1 MTKLSLKW
9 WQWETL
15 LVTMGGYA
23 LYYVIRKNLS
33 IAMPLL
39 GEIGVSKV
47 QLGAFLTAGGI
58 VYGVGRFL
66 NGIVADR
73 NSARKVMAAGLFIC
87 AAVNILFGFSD
98 FIVTGGAAPPV
109 RDGAAAAS
117 ALVWTMGVLWMVNQ
131 YFQGMGV
138 GPCIKTLPKWFPPEE
153 LSTKQSIWNLSHSI
167 GAGAVF
173 ALCGWLLIPM
183 FHSWRLCFIVP
194 AAIAAAGAVAILF
207 LFKDGPEEVGLGGAG
222 SVGSRASVASS
233 GDSSAADYRAYVAE
247 HVFRNPKL
255 WIIAIGDFFVYTVRF
270 AALDWGIVLLM
281 ETKGLSLAAATT
293 LCFVFEIA
301 GGNLGMVVAGWAT
314 DRFFASRAHRTSVF
328 CMAGAAA
335 AIAAFWLVPPSA
347 PLAAKLLPFMMI
359 GFFIYGPQALLGV
372 ATTQQATPRAAG
384 VAGGF
389 VGIFSYA
396 STILSGIG
404 FGFVAQRWGW
414 NAAYATILAA
424 AATGCGV
431 LMLMWSADANAT
443 EEAVAKP
450 DGAAQPHAAAA
461 RRGHRALPNSKCFAI
476 ATEDRKTTERT

>member
-1 MTKLSLKW
+1 MTRTGRSLRF

-23 LYYVIRKNLS
+23 LYYIIRKNLS

-39 GEIGVSKV
+39 GDIGVSKV

-58 VYGVGRFL
+58 VYGIGRFL

-73 NSARKVMAAGLFIC
+73 NSARKVMAIGLFIC
-87 AAVNILFGFSD
+87 SAVNVLFGFSD
-98 FIVTGGAAPPV
+98 FIALGGAAPV
-109 RDGAAAAS
+109 VSEGASAAV
-117 ALVWTMGVLWMVNQ
+117 ALVWTMGITWIVNQ

-138 GPCIKTLPKWFPPEE
+138 GPCIKTLPKWFPPDE
-153 LSTKQSIWNLSHSI
+153 LSTKQSIWNLSHSV

-173 ALCGWLLIPM
+173 ALCGWLLIPV
-183 FHSWRLCFIVP
+183 FHSWRLCFVVP
-194 AAIAAAGAVAILF
+194 AAIAAAGGVAVLL
-207 LFKDGPEEVGLGGAG
+207 LFKDSPEVVGLAG
-222 SVGSRASVASS
+222 VESGKRKDESGEENTSDYKSYVSRW
-233 GDSSAADYRAYVAE
+233 
-247 HVFRNPKL
+247 VFRNPRV
-255 WIIAIGDFFVYTVRF
+255 WTIAIADFFVYTVRF

-281 ETKGLSLAAATT
+281 ETKGLSLAEATT
-293 LCFVFEIA
+293 LCFMFEIV

-314 DRFFASRAHRTSVF
+314 DRFFDSCAHRTSVF

-335 AIAAFWLVPPSA
+335 SIAAFWLVPESA
-347 PLAAKLLPFMMI
+347 PVLLKLAPFMMI

-404 FGFVAQRWGW
+404 FGFVAQHWGW
-414 NAAYATILAA
+414 NAAYATIFAA
-424 AATGCGV
+424 AVVGGLVV
-431 LMLMWSADANAT
+431 LAMWKAP
-443 EEAVAKP
+443 AKP
-450 DGAAQPHAAAA
+450 
-461 RRGHRALPNSKCFAI
+461 
-476 ATEDRKTTERT
+476 

>member
-1 MTKLSLKW
+1 MTTGKSLRW

-73 NSARKVMAAGLFIC
+73 NSARKVMAIGLFIC
-87 AAVNILFGFSD
+87 SFVNVLFGLSD
-98 FIVTGGAAPPV
+98 WIVAAAWGHAVLPGGDARGPQSS
-109 RDGAAAAS
+109 AAAS
-117 ALVWTMGVLWMVNQ
+117 AALVWTMGIIWIVNQ

-153 LSTKQSIWNLSHSI
+153 LSTKQSIWNLSHSV

-173 ALCGWLLIPM
+173 ALCGWLLIPA
-183 FHSWRLCFIVP
+183 FHAWRLCFIVP
-194 AAIAAAGAVAILF
+194 AAIAAAGGVAVLF
-207 LFKDGPEEVGLGGAG
+207 LFKDSPEDVGLAIAAREDTRPPGN
-222 SVGSRASVASS
+222 S
-233 GDSSAADYRAYVAE
+233 GETRVPDDTSDYRAYVTRW
-247 HVFRNPKL
+247 VFRNPRV
-255 WIIAIGDFFVYTVRF
+255 WIIAIADFFVYTVRF

-281 ETKGLSLAAATT
+281 ETKGLSLASATT
-293 LCFVFEIA
+293 LCFVFEII

-314 DRFFASRAHRTSVF
+314 DRFFNSCAHRTSVF
-328 CMAGAAA
+328 CMAGAAVS
-335 AIAAFWLVPPSA
+335 IAAFWAVSPTMPLVV
-347 PLAAKLLPFMMI
+347 KLLPFMMI

-404 FGFVAQRWGW
+404 FGFVAQQWGW

-424 AATGCGV
+424 AFVGGCV
-431 LMLMWSADANAT
+431 LLLMWRA
-443 EEAVAKP
+443 EAEAK
-450 DGAAQPHAAAA
+450 
-461 RRGHRALPNSKCFAI
+461 
-476 ATEDRKTTERT
+476 

>member
-1 MTKLSLKW
+1 MTARSLKW

-73 NSARKVMAAGLFIC
+73 NSARKVMATGLFIC
-87 AAVNILFGFSD
+87 SAVNMLFGFSD
-98 FIVTGGAAPPV
+98 FIALGHAAPLVAEGPAV
-109 RDGAAAAS
+109 AT
-117 ALVWTMGVLWMVNQ
+117 ALVWTMGVVWIVNQ

-138 GPCIKTLPKWFPPEE
+138 GPCIKTLPKWFPPDE
-153 LSTKQSIWNLSHSI
+153 LSTKQSIWNLSHSV

-173 ALCGWLLIPM
+173 ALCGWLLIPA

-194 AAIAAAGAVAILF
+194 AAIAALGGVAVLF
-207 LFKDGPEEVGLGGAG
+207 LFKDSPEEVGISHAESEGVDLSQSRRGAEG
-222 SVGSRASVASS
+222 CS
-233 GDSSAADYRAYVAE
+233 GVETSHPNDDYKAYVAR
-247 HVFRNPKL
+247 HVFRNPRV
-255 WIIAIGDFFVYTVRF
+255 WIIAIADFFVYTVRF

-281 ETKGLSLAAATT
+281 ETKGLSLASATT
-293 LCFVFEIA
+293 LCFVFEIV

-314 DRFFASRAHRTSVF
+314 DRFFGSRAHRTSVV

-335 AIAAFWLVPPSA
+335 AIAVFWLVSPTM
-347 PLAAKLLPFMMI
+347 PLVVKLLPFMMI

-404 FGFVAQRWGW
+404 FGFVAQQWGW
-414 NAAYATILAA
+414 NAAYATIFAA
-424 AATGCGV
+424 ALVGGGV
-431 LMLMWSADANAT
+431 LLLMW
-443 EEAVAKP
+443 
-450 DGAAQPHAAAA
+450 
-461 RRGHRALPNSKCFAI
+461 RAGGVSQ
-476 ATEDRKTTERT
+476 TT

>member
-1 MTKLSLKW
+1 MKTARSLKW

-47 QLGAFLTAGGI
+47 QLGAFLTAGGV

-73 NSARKVMAAGLFIC
+73 NSARNVMAIGLFIC
-87 AAVNILFGFSD
+87 SAVNMLFGFCD
-98 FIVTGGAAPPV
+98 FIALGHAAPV
-109 RDGAAAAS
+109 VERGVAVAS
-117 ALVWTMGVLWMVNQ
+117 SLVWTMGVVWIVNQ

-153 LSTKQSIWNLSHSI
+153 LSTKQSIWNLSHSV
-167 GAGAVF
+167 GAGMVF

-194 AAIAAAGAVAILF
+194 AAIAAMGGVAVLILF
-207 LFKDGPEEVGLGGAG
+207 KNEPGEVGLGIT
-222 SVGSRASVASS
+222 SQTTKISQTSQTSQTYKS
-233 GDSSAADYRAYVAE
+233 YVAY
-247 HVFRNPKL
+247 HVFRNPRV
-255 WIIAIGDFFVYTVRF
+255 WIIAIADFFVYTVRF

-281 ETKGLSLAAATT
+281 ETKGLSLAQATT
-293 LCFVFEIA
+293 LCFVFELV

-314 DRFFASRAHRTSVF
+314 DRFFASCAHRTSVV

-335 AIAAFWLVPPSA
+335 SIAAFWWVPVSA
-347 PLAAKLLPFMMI
+347 PLVVKLLPFMMI

-404 FGFVAQRWGW
+404 FGFVAQQWGW

-424 AATGCGV
+424 ALAAGAV
-431 LMLMWSADANAT
+431 LLLMWQA
-443 EEAVAKP
+443 P
-450 DGAAQPHAAAA
+450 QCA
-461 RRGHRALPNSKCFAI
+461 RTDC
-476 ATEDRKTTERT
+476 

>member
-1 MTKLSLKW
+1 MTSTKRSLKF

-23 LYYVIRKNLS
+23 LYYIIRKNLS

-39 GEIGVSKV
+39 GDIGVSKV

-73 NSARKVMAAGLFIC
+73 NSARKVMAIGLFIC
-87 AAVNILFGFSD
+87 SAVNVLFGFSD
-98 FIVTGGAAPPV
+98 FIALGGAAPV
-109 RDGAAAAS
+109 VTEGASAAV
-117 ALVWTMGVLWMVNQ
+117 ALVWTMGITWIVNQ

-138 GPCIKTLPKWFPPEE
+138 GPCIKTLPKWFPPDE
-153 LSTKQSIWNLSHSI
+153 LSTKQSIWNLSHSV

-173 ALCGWLLIPM
+173 ALCGWLLIPV
-183 FHSWRLCFIVP
+183 FHSWRLCFVVP
-194 AAIAAAGAVAILF
+194 AAIAAAGGVAVLL
-207 LFKDGPEEVGLGGAG
+207 LFKDGPEVVGLSGVEGGRRKDESGVEKA
-222 SVGSRASVASS
+222 SDYKEYVSRW
-233 GDSSAADYRAYVAE
+233 
-247 HVFRNPKL
+247 VFRNPKV
-255 WIIAIGDFFVYTVRF
+255 WTIAIADFFVYTVRF

-281 ETKGLSLAAATT
+281 ETKGLSLAEATT
-293 LCFVFEIA
+293 LCFMFEIV

-314 DRFFASRAHRTSVF
+314 DLFFESCAHRTSVF

-335 AIAAFWLVPPSA
+335 SIAAFWLVPESA
-347 PLAAKLLPFMMI
+347 PVLLKLAPFMMI

-404 FGFVAQRWGW
+404 FGFVAQHLGW
-414 NAAYATILAA
+414 NAAYATIFAA
-424 AATGCGV
+424 AVVGGLVV
-431 LMLMWSADANAT
+431 LTMWKAP
-443 EEAVAKP
+443 AKP
-450 DGAAQPHAAAA
+450 
-461 RRGHRALPNSKCFAI
+461 
-476 ATEDRKTTERT
+476 

>member
-1 MTKLSLKW
+1 MKKSLKW

-58 VYGVGRFL
+58 VYGLGRFL

-73 NSARKVMAAGLFIC
+73 NSARKVMAIGLFIC
-87 AAVNILFGFSD
+87 SFVNVLFGLSD
-98 FIVTGGAAPPV
+98 FLVLGDAAPAV
-109 RDGAAAAS
+109 KEGAAAAT
-117 ALVWTMGVLWMVNQ
+117 ALVWTMGIIWIVNQ

-153 LSTKQSIWNLSHSI
+153 LSTKQSIWNLSHSV

-173 ALCGWLLIPM
+173 ALCGWLLIPA
-183 FHSWRLCFIVP
+183 FHAWRLCFIVP
-194 AAIAAAGAVAILF
+194 AAIAAVGGVAVLF
-207 LFKDGPEEVGLGGAG
+207 LFKDSPEDVGL
-222 SVGSRASVASS
+222 SLRPTDHPSDVLRLASKEDIRHETQDERTVETQ
-233 GDSSAADYRAYVAE
+233 DETAAATQDEAAVDYRAYVTRW
-247 HVFRNPKL
+247 VFRNPRV
-255 WIIAIGDFFVYTVRF
+255 WIIAIADFFVYTVRF

-281 ETKGLSLAAATT
+281 ETKGLSLASATT
-293 LCFVFEIA
+293 LCFVFEIV

-314 DRFFASRAHRTSVF
+314 DRFFNSCAHRTSVF
-328 CMAGAAA
+328 CMAGAAVS
-335 AIAAFWLVPPSA
+335 IAAFWAVPPTM
-347 PLAAKLLPFMMI
+347 PLVVKLLPFMMI

-404 FGFVAQRWGW
+404 FGFVAQQWGW

-424 AATGCGV
+424 AFVGGCV
-431 LMLMWSADANAT
+431 LLLMWRAGA
-443 EEAVAKP
+443 EAK
-450 DGAAQPHAAAA
+450 
-461 RRGHRALPNSKCFAI
+461 
-476 ATEDRKTTERT
+476 

>member
-1 MTKLSLKW
+1 MKGSFRF

-15 LVTMGGYA
+15 IVTMIGYA

-47 QLGAFLTAGGI
+47 QLGAFLTCGGI
-58 VYGVGRFL
+58 VYGAGRFL

-73 NSARKVMAAGLFIC
+73 NSARKVMALGLVIC
-87 AAVNILFGFSD
+87 SLVNVAFGFSD
-98 FIVTGGAAPPV
+98 SISGALGTARPTV
-109 RDGAAAAS
+109 
-117 ALVWTMGVLWMVNQ
+117 ALVWTMGLLWILNS

-138 GPCIKTLPKWFPPEE
+138 GPCIKTLPQWFPPEE

-173 ALCGWLLIPM
+173 ALCGWFLIPA

-194 AAIAAAGAVAILF
+194 AAISLAGAGAILF
-207 LFKDGPEEVGLGGAG
+207 LFKDSPSDMGFEPVGARRGKD
-222 SVGSRASVASS
+222 ASVT
-233 GDSSAADYRAYVAE
+233 GSAATDYKAYVRD
-247 HVFRNPKL
+247 HVFRNRNV
-255 WIIAIGDFFVYTVRF
+255 WTIAIADFFVYTVRF

-281 ETKGLSLAAATT
+281 ETKGLSLAQATT
-293 LCFVFEIA
+293 LCFTFEIV

-314 DRFFASRAHRTSVF
+314 DRYFDSCAHRTSVL
-328 CMAGAAA
+328 CMLGAAL
-335 AIAAFWLVPPSA
+335 AIAAFWCMPSSA
-347 PLAAKLLPFMMI
+347 PLAVKLLPFMAI

-396 STILSGIG
+396 STVLSGIG
-404 FGFVAQRWGW
+404 FGFIAQHWGW
-414 NAAYATILAA
+414 NAAYSAILVA
-424 AATGCGV
+424 
-431 LMLMWSADANAT
+431 
-443 EEAVAKP
+443 AVA
-450 DGAAQPHAAAA
+450 G
-461 RRGHRALPNSKCFAI
+461 GLVLTSMWRASAG
-476 ATEDRKTTERT
+476 TQS

>member
-1 MTKLSLKW
+1 MKAEKTLKW

-87 AAVNILFGFSD
+87 SAVNMLFGFSD
-98 FIVTGGAAPPV
+98 YLVLGAPARAVPEGV
-109 RDGAAAAS
+109 AAS
-117 ALVWTMGVLWMVNQ
+117 AALVWTMGVVWIVNQ

-153 LSTKQSIWNLSHSI
+153 LSTKQSIWNLSHSV

-173 ALCGWLLIPM
+173 ALCGWLLIPA
-183 FHSWRLCFIVP
+183 FHSWRLCFVVP
-194 AAIAAAGAVAILF
+194 AAIAALGGVAVLF
-207 LFKDGPEEVGLGGAG
+207 LFKDSPEEVGLAKIENGKLKVENDGEPT
-222 SVGSRASVASS
+222 V
-233 GDSSAADYRAYVAE
+233 DYKSYVAR
-247 HVFRNPKL
+247 HVFRNPRV
-255 WIIAIGDFFVYTVRF
+255 WVIAIADFFVYTVRF

-281 ETKGLSLAAATT
+281 ETKGLSLASATT
-293 LCFVFEIA
+293 LCFVFEIV

-314 DRFFASRAHRTSVF
+314 DRFFGSRAHRTSVV
-328 CMAGAAA
+328 CMAGAALA
-335 AIAAFWLVPPSA
+335 LAVFWRVPESA
-347 PLAAKLLPFMMI
+347 PFALKLVPFMMV

-414 NAAYATILAA
+414 NAAYATVLAA
-424 AATGCGV
+424 ALAGGGV
-431 LMLMWSADANAT
+431 LMLMW
-443 EEAVAKP
+443 
-450 DGAAQPHAAAA
+450 GAPC
-461 RRGHRALPNSKCFAI
+461 RES
-476 ATEDRKTTERT
+476 

>member
-1 MTKLSLKW
+1 MKTNKTLKW

-39 GEIGVSKV
+39 GDIGVSKV
-47 QLGAFLTAGGI
+47 QLGAFLTCGGI

-73 NSARKVMAAGLFIC
+73 NSARKVMAIGLFIC
-87 AAVNILFGFSD
+87 SFVNVLFGLSD
-98 FIVTGGAAPPV
+98 FLVLGGAAPV
-109 RDGAAAAS
+109 VKEGAAAAT
-117 ALVWTMGVLWMVNQ
+117 ALVWTMGIVWIVNQ

-153 LSTKQSIWNLSHSI
+153 LSTKQSIWNLSHSV

-173 ALCGWLLIPM
+173 ALCGWLLIPL

-194 AAIAAAGAVAILF
+194 AAIAAVGGVAVLF
-207 LFKDGPEEVGLGGAG
+207 LFKDSPEEVAGLTLRPADN
-222 SVGSRASVASS
+222 SS
-233 GDSSAADYRAYVAE
+233 HDARLLSEEGMRRETGDGRGDDYKSYVAR
-247 HVFRNPKL
+247 HVFRNPRV
-255 WIIAIGDFFVYTVRF
+255 WTIAIADFFVYTVRF

-293 LCFVFEIA
+293 LCFVFEIV

-314 DRFFASRAHRTSVF
+314 DRFFGSRAHRTSVI

-335 AIAAFWLVPPSA
+335 SIAAFWAVPSSS
-347 PLAAKLLPFMMI
+347 PLAVKLLPFMMI

-404 FGFVAQRWGW
+404 FGFVAQQWGW
-414 NAAYATILAA
+414 NAAYATILVAA
-424 AATGCGV
+424 LAGGGV
-431 LMLMWSADANAT
+431 LMLMWRAPAN
-443 EEAVAKP
+443 
-450 DGAAQPHAAAA
+450 
-461 RRGHRALPNSKCFAI
+461 
-476 ATEDRKTTERT
+476 

>member
-1 MTKLSLKW
+1 MKTLKSLKW

-73 NSARKVMAAGLFIC
+73 NSARKVMAIGLFIC
-87 AAVNILFGFSD
+87 SFVNVLFGLSD
-98 FIVTGGAAPPV
+98 WIVEAAGMGLSAPAGEAGGPP
-109 RDGAAAAS
+109 GTATAS
-117 ALVWTMGVLWMVNQ
+117 IALVWTMGIIWIVNQ

-138 GPCIKTLPKWFPPEE
+138 GPCIKTLPKWFSAEE
-153 LSTKQSIWNLSHSI
+153 LSTKQSIWNLSHSV

-173 ALCGWLLIPM
+173 ALCGWLLIPL

-194 AAIAAAGAVAILF
+194 AAIAAMGGVAVLF
-207 LFKDGPEEVGLGGAG
+207 LLKDSPEEVDL
-222 SVGSRASVASS
+222 RPESS
-233 GDSSAADYRAYVAE
+233 GASHVSRLTSNGDMRRETPDADDDYKTYISR
-247 HVFRNPKL
+247 HVFRNPKV
-255 WIIAIGDFFVYTVRF
+255 WIIAIADFFVYTVRF

-281 ETKGLSLAAATT
+281 ETKGLSLAQATT
-293 LCFVFEIA
+293 LCFVFEIV

-314 DRFFASRAHRTSVF
+314 DRFFASCAHRTSVI
-328 CMAGAAA
+328 CLAGAAA
-335 AIAAFWLVPPSA
+335 AITTFWFVPVSA
-347 PLAAKLLPFMMI
+347 PLVMKLLPFMMI

-424 AATGCGV
+424 ALAGGGV
-431 LMLMWSADANAT
+431 LALMWRT
-443 EEAVAKP
+443 RF
-450 DGAAQPHAAAA
+450 QTA
-461 RRGHRALPNSKCFAI
+461 RPSH
-476 ATEDRKTTERT
+476 

>member
-1 MTKLSLKW
+1 MKAEKTLKW

-87 AAVNILFGFSD
+87 SAVNMLFGFSD
-98 FIVTGGAAPPV
+98 YLVLGAPARAVPEGV
-109 RDGAAAAS
+109 AAS
-117 ALVWTMGVLWMVNQ
+117 AALVWTMGVVWIVNQ

-153 LSTKQSIWNLSHSI
+153 LSTKQSIWNLSHSV

-173 ALCGWLLIPM
+173 ALCGWLLIPA
-183 FHSWRLCFIVP
+183 FHSWRLCFVVP
-194 AAIAAAGAVAILF
+194 AAIAALGGVAVLF
-207 LFKDGPEEVGLGGAG
+207 LFKDSPEEVGLAKIENGNLKVENDGEPT
-222 SVGSRASVASS
+222 V
-233 GDSSAADYRAYVAE
+233 DYKSYVAR
-247 HVFRNPKL
+247 HVFRNPRV
-255 WIIAIGDFFVYTVRF
+255 WVIAIADFFVYTVRF

-281 ETKGLSLAAATT
+281 ETKGLSLASATT
-293 LCFVFEIA
+293 LCFVFEIV

-314 DRFFASRAHRTSVF
+314 DRFFGSRAHRTSVV
-328 CMAGAAA
+328 CMAGAALA
-335 AIAAFWLVPPSA
+335 LAAFWRVPESA
-347 PLAAKLLPFMMI
+347 PFALKLVPFMMV

-396 STILSGIG
+396 STILSGVG

-414 NAAYATILAA
+414 NAAYATVLAA
-424 AATGCGV
+424 ALAGGGV
-431 LMLMWSADANAT
+431 LMLMW
-443 EEAVAKP
+443 
-450 DGAAQPHAAAA
+450 GAPC
-461 RRGHRALPNSKCFAI
+461 RES
-476 ATEDRKTTERT
+476 

>member
-58 VYGVGRFL
+58 IYGIGRFL

-73 NSARKVMAAGLFIC
+73 NSARKVMATGLFIC
-87 AAVNILFGFSD
+87 SAVNVLFGFSD
-98 FIVTGGAAPPV
+98 LMAI
-109 RDGAAAAS
+109 GAAAPVVTDGTAAS
-117 ALVWTMGVLWMVNQ
+117 ASLVWTMGILWILNQ

-153 LSTKQSIWNLSHSI
+153 LSTKQSIWNLSHSV

-173 ALCGWLLIPM
+173 ALCGWVLIPM

-194 AAIAAAGAVAILF
+194 AAIAALGGVAVLF
-207 LFKDGPEEVGLGGAG
+207 LFKDSPGDVGL
-222 SVGSRASVASS
+222 SVINSSNVSRLSS
-233 GDSSAADYRAYVAE
+233 EDGVSNEARDDGGDSYRAYVAR

-255 WIIAIGDFFVYTVRF
+255 WVIAISDFFVYTVRF

-281 ETKGLSLAAATT
+281 ETKGLSLASATT
-293 LCFVFEIA
+293 LCFVFEIV

-314 DRFFASRAHRTSVF
+314 DRFFASRAHRTSVV
-328 CMAGAAA
+328 CLAGAAMS
-335 AIAAFWLVPPSA
+335 IAAFWMVPASA
-347 PLAAKLLPFMMI
+347 SLAVKLLPFMAI

-404 FGFVAQRWGW
+404 FGFVAQHWGW
-414 NAAYATILAA
+414 NAAYATVFAA
-424 AATGCGV
+424 AVIGGGV
-431 LMLMWSADANAT
+431 LMLMWRAPASA
-443 EEAVAKP
+443 
-450 DGAAQPHAAAA
+450 
-461 RRGHRALPNSKCFAI
+461 S
-476 ATEDRKTTERT
+476 ED

>member
-1 MTKLSLKW
+1 MMKRSLKW

-73 NSARKVMAAGLFIC
+73 NSARKVMAIGLFIC
-87 AAVNILFGFSD
+87 SFVNVLFGLSD
-98 FIVTGGAAPPV
+98 FLVLGGAAPAV
-109 RDGAAAAS
+109 KEGAAAAT
-117 ALVWTMGVLWMVNQ
+117 ALVWTMGIIWIINQ

-138 GPCIKTLPKWFPPEE
+138 GPCIKTLPKWFPPAE
-153 LSTKQSIWNLSHSI
+153 LSTKQSIWNLSHSV
-167 GAGAVF
+167 GAGTVF
-173 ALCGWLLIPM
+173 ALCGWVLIPA

-194 AAIAAAGAVAILF
+194 AAISAVGGVAVLF
-207 LFKDGPEEVGLGGAG
+207 LFKDSPEEVGL
-222 SVGSRASVASS
+222 SVGDASS
-233 GDSSAADYRAYVAE
+233 FKDSSLSSSSRGSDNSADVTTDYRSYVAQW
-247 HVFRNPKL
+247 VFRNPKV
-255 WIIAIGDFFVYTVRF
+255 WTIAIADFFVYTVRF

-281 ETKGLSLAAATT
+281 ETKGLSLAQATT
-293 LCFVFEIA
+293 LCFVFEIF

-314 DRFFASRAHRTSVF
+314 DRFFGSRAHRTSVF
-328 CMAGAAA
+328 CMIGAAMS
-335 AIAAFWLVPPSA
+335 IVAFWVVPPTM
-347 PLAAKLLPFMMI
+347 PLAAKLVPFMMI

-396 STILSGIG
+396 STILSGLG
-404 FGFVAQRWGW
+404 FGFVAQNWGW

-424 AATGCGV
+424 AVAGGV
-431 LMLMWSADANAT
+431 VLSFIWRAPSEPLDA
-443 EEAVAKP
+443 
-450 DGAAQPHAAAA
+450 
-461 RRGHRALPNSKCFAI
+461 
-476 ATEDRKTTERT
+476 

>member
-1 MTKLSLKW
+1 MKAEKTLKW

-87 AAVNILFGFSD
+87 SAVNMLFGFSD
-98 FIVTGGAAPPV
+98 YLVLGAPARAVPEGV
-109 RDGAAAAS
+109 AAS
-117 ALVWTMGVLWMVNQ
+117 AALVWTMGVVWIVNQ

-153 LSTKQSIWNLSHSI
+153 LSTKQSIWNLSHSV

-173 ALCGWLLIPM
+173 ALCGWLLIPA
-183 FHSWRLCFIVP
+183 FHSWRLCFVVP
-194 AAIAAAGAVAILF
+194 AAIAALGGVAVLF
-207 LFKDGPEEVGLGGAG
+207 LFKDSPEEVGLAKIENGKLKVENDGEPT
-222 SVGSRASVASS
+222 V
-233 GDSSAADYRAYVAE
+233 DYKSYVAR
-247 HVFRNPKL
+247 HVFRNPRV
-255 WIIAIGDFFVYTVRF
+255 WVIAIADFFVYTVRF

-281 ETKGLSLAAATT
+281 ETKGLSLASATT
-293 LCFVFEIA
+293 LCFVFEIV

-314 DRFFASRAHRTSVF
+314 DRFFGSRAHRTSVV
-328 CMAGAAA
+328 CMAGAALA
-335 AIAAFWLVPPSA
+335 LAAFWRVPESA
-347 PLAAKLLPFMMI
+347 PFALKLVPFMMV

-414 NAAYATILAA
+414 NAAYATVLAA
-424 AATGCGV
+424 ALAGGGV
-431 LMLMWSADANAT
+431 LMLMW
-443 EEAVAKP
+443 
-450 DGAAQPHAAAA
+450 GAPC
-461 RRGHRALPNSKCFAI
+461 RES
-476 ATEDRKTTERT
+476 

>member
-1 MTKLSLKW
+1 MATDKSLKW

-73 NSARKVMAAGLFIC
+73 NSARMVMAVGLFIC
-87 AAVNILFGFSD
+87 STVNVLFGFSD
-98 FIVTGGAAPPV
+98 FIVLGGAAPV
-109 RDGAAAAS
+109 VSGGAAAAT
-117 ALVWTMGVLWMVNQ
+117 ALVWTMGIVWVVNQ

-153 LSTKQSIWNLSHSI
+153 LSTKQSIWNLSHSV

-173 ALCGWLLIPM
+173 ALCGWLLIPA

-194 AAIAAAGAVAILF
+194 AAIAAAGGVAVLV
-207 LFKDGPEEVGLGGAG
+207 LFKDSPEEVGLSIGDDRT
-222 SVGSRASVASS
+222 SRDSRSPS
-233 GDSSAADYRAYVAE
+233 NPSDGMGDYKSYVSRW
-247 HVFRNPKL
+247 VFRNPKV
-255 WIIAIGDFFVYTVRF
+255 WTIAIADFFVYTVRF

-281 ETKGLSLAAATT
+281 ETKGLSLASATT
-293 LCFVFEIA
+293 LCFVFELV

-314 DRFFASRAHRTSVF
+314 DRFFGSRAHRTSVVF
-328 CMAGAAA
+328 MAGAAA
-335 AIAAFWLVPPSA
+335 AIAAFWSVPASA
-347 PLAAKLLPFMMI
+347 PLAAKLLPFMAI

-424 AATGCGV
+424 ALAGGGV
-431 LMLMWSADANAT
+431 LLLMWRA
-443 EEAVAKP
+443 EAE
-450 DGAAQPHAAAA
+450 A
-461 RRGHRALPNSKCFAI
+461 RQR
-476 ATEDRKTTERT
+476 

>member
-1 MTKLSLKW
+1 MMARSLKW

-73 NSARKVMAAGLFIC
+73 NSARKVMATGLFIC
-87 AAVNILFGFSD
+87 SAVNVLFGLSD
-98 FIVTGGAAPPV
+98 WIV
-109 RDGAAAAS
+109 DAAAWGHAALPVDHSTTATAS
-117 ALVWTMGVLWMVNQ
+117 AALVWTMGVVWIVNQ

-153 LSTKQSIWNLSHSI
+153 LSTKQSIWNLSHSV

-173 ALCGWLLIPM
+173 ALCGWLLIPA

-194 AAIAAAGAVAILF
+194 AAIAALGGVAVLF
-207 LFKDGPEEVGLGGAG
+207 LFKDSPEEVGISHAENEGKDLSQRSRGAEEQR
-222 SVGSRASVASS
+222 SN
-233 GDSSAADYRAYVAE
+233 GDDYKSYVAR
-247 HVFRNPKL
+247 HVFRNPRV
-255 WIIAIGDFFVYTVRF
+255 WIIAIADFFVYTVRF

-281 ETKGLSLAAATT
+281 ETKGLSLASATT
-293 LCFVFEIA
+293 LCFVFEIV

-314 DRFFASRAHRTSVF
+314 DRFFGSRAHRTSVV
-328 CMAGAAA
+328 CMAGAALA
-335 AIAAFWLVPPSA
+335 LAAFWRVPESA
-347 PLAAKLLPFMMI
+347 PFVLKLLPFMMV
-359 GFFIYGPQALLGV
+359 GFFVYGPQALLGV

-404 FGFVAQRWGW
+404 FGFVAQKWGW
-414 NAAYATILAA
+414 NAAYATVLAA
-424 AATGCGV
+424 ALVGGGV
-431 LMLMWSADANAT
+431 LLLMW
-443 EEAVAKP
+443 
-450 DGAAQPHAAAA
+450 
-461 RRGHRALPNSKCFAI
+461 RAPCRE
-476 ATEDRKTTERT
+476 T

>member
-1 MTKLSLKW
+1 MKRSLKW

-73 NSARKVMAAGLFIC
+73 NSARKVMATGLFIC
-87 AAVNILFGFSD
+87 SFVNMLFGLSD
-98 FIVTGGAAPPV
+98 FLVLGGAAPV
-109 RDGAAAAS
+109 VKEGAAAAT
-117 ALVWTMGVLWMVNQ
+117 ALVWTMGIIWIVNQ

-153 LSTKQSIWNLSHSI
+153 LSTKQSIWNLSHSV
-167 GAGAVF
+167 GAGVVF
-173 ALCGWLLIPM
+173 ALCGWLLIPA
-183 FHSWRLCFIVP
+183 FHAWRLCFIVP
-194 AAIAAAGAVAILF
+194 AAIAAAGGVAVLA
-207 LFKDGPEEVGLGGAG
+207 LFKDSPEEVGLQVATGETPVVPVNGQDARSPSGADG
-222 SVGSRASVASS
+222 Q
-233 GDSSAADYRAYVAE
+233 DAAAVDYRAYVTRW
-247 HVFRNPKL
+247 VFRNPRV
-255 WIIAIGDFFVYTVRF
+255 WIIAISDFFVYTVRF

-281 ETKGLSLAAATT
+281 ETKGLSLASATT
-293 LCFVFEIA
+293 LCFVFESV

-314 DRFFASRAHRTSVF
+314 DRFFGSRAHRTSVF
-328 CMAGAAA
+328 CMAGAAMS
-335 AIAAFWLVPPSA
+335 IAAFWVVPPTMPLAVKLVP
-347 PLAAKLLPFMMI
+347 FMLI

-389 VGIFSYA
+389 VGVFSYA

-404 FGFVAQRWGW
+404 FGFVAQHWGW

-424 AATGCGV
+424 ALAGGSV
-431 LMLMWSADANAT
+431 LLLMWR
-443 EEAVAKP
+443 
-450 DGAAQPHAAAA
+450 AAAT
-461 RRGHRALPNSKCFAI
+461 PN
-476 ATEDRKTTERT
+476 R

>member
-1 MTKLSLKW
+1 MSRSLRW

-15 LVTMGGYA
+15 LVTMAGYA

-47 QLGAFLTAGGI
+47 QLGAFLSAGGI
-58 VYGVGRFL
+58 VYGAGRFL

-73 NSARKVMAAGLFIC
+73 NSARKVMATGLFIC
-87 AAVNILFGFSD
+87 SAVNVLFGFSD
-98 FIVTGGAAPPV
+98 LIVLGRSAPVVSGGT
-109 RDGAAAAS
+109 AAAAS
-117 ALVWTMGVLWMVNQ
+117 LVWTMGILWMINQ

-153 LSTKQSIWNLSHSI
+153 LSTKQSIWNLSHSV

-173 ALCGWLLIPM
+173 ALCGWLLIPA

-194 AAIAAAGAVAILF
+194 AAIAATGGVAILW
-207 LFKDGPEEVGLGGAG
+207 LFKDSPETVGLAAPGNAGGSGDAG
-222 SVGSRASVASS
+222 DSGNS
-233 GDSSAADYRAYVAE
+233 GDSGDGYRAYVARW
-247 HVFRNPKL
+247 VFRNPRV
-255 WIIAIGDFFVYTVRF
+255 WTIAIADFFVYTVRF

-281 ETKGLSLAAATT
+281 ETKGLSLASATT
-293 LCFVFEIA
+293 LCFVFEIV

-314 DRFFASRAHRTSVF
+314 DRFFGSRAHRTSVV
-328 CMAGAAA
+328 CMAGAAL
-335 AIAAFWLVPPSA
+335 AIAAFWRMPASA
-347 PLAAKLLPFMMI
+347 PFAVKLLPFMMI

-414 NAAYATILAA
+414 DAAYATILAA
-424 AATGCGV
+424 SVAGGAV
-431 LMLMWSADANAT
+431 LLAMWRA
-443 EEAVAKP
+443 P
-450 DGAAQPHAAAA
+450 AAAGDVSA
-461 RRGHRALPNSKCFAI
+461 RRGR
-476 ATEDRKTTERT
+476 

>member
-1 MTKLSLKW
+1 MKGSVGEMNTKKSLKW

-39 GEIGVSKV
+39 GEIGVSKI

-73 NSARKVMAAGLFIC
+73 NSARKVMAIGLFIC
-87 AAVNILFGFSD
+87 AAVNVLFGFSD
-98 FIVTGGAAPPV
+98 FIVLGDAAPV
-109 RDGAAAAS
+109 VNGGVAAATS
-117 ALVWTMGVLWMVNQ
+117 LVWTMGVVWIVNQ

-153 LSTKQSIWNLSHSI
+153 LSTKQSIWNLSHSV

-173 ALCGWLLIPM
+173 ALCGWLLIPA

-194 AAIAAAGAVAILF
+194 AAIAALGGVAVLF
-207 LFKDGPEEVGLGGAG
+207 LFKDSPDVVGL
-222 SVGSRASVASS
+222 SVGDACASKDS
-233 GDSSAADYRAYVAE
+233 GKPSNPGDDVADYKSYVARW
-247 HVFRNPKL
+247 VFRNPNV
-255 WIIAIGDFFVYTVRF
+255 WVIAIADFFVYTVRF

-281 ETKGLSLAAATT
+281 ETKGLTLAAATT
-293 LCFVFEIA
+293 LCFVFEIV

-314 DRFFASRAHRTSVF
+314 DRYFDSRAHRTSVF

-335 AIAAFWLVPPSA
+335 AIVAFWLVPASA
-347 PLAAKLLPFMMI
+347 PLLAKLLPFMMI

-396 STILSGIG
+396 STVLSGIG
-404 FGFVAQRWGW
+404 FGFVAQQWGW
-414 NAAYATILAA
+414 NAAYAT
-424 AATGCGV
+424 V
-431 LMLMWSADANAT
+431 L
-443 EEAVAKP
+443 
-450 DGAAQPHAAAA
+450 GAALVGGAVLTLIWK
-461 RRGHRALPNSKCFAI
+461 R
-476 ATEDRKTTERT
+476 

>member
-1 MTKLSLKW
+1 MKTMKSIRW

-58 VYGVGRFL
+58 VYGLGRFL

-73 NSARKVMAAGLFIC
+73 NSARKVMAIGLFIC
-87 AAVNILFGFSD
+87 SFVNVLFGVSD
-98 FIVTGGAAPPV
+98 FLVLGGAAPV
-109 RDGAAAAS
+109 VEEGAAAATT
-117 ALVWTMGVLWMVNQ
+117 LVWTMGIIWIVNQ

-153 LSTKQSIWNLSHSI
+153 LSTKQSIWNLSHSV

-173 ALCGWLLIPM
+173 ALCGWLLIPA
-183 FHSWRLCFIVP
+183 FHAWRLCFIVP
-194 AAIAAAGAVAILF
+194 AAIAAAGGVAVLF
-207 LFKDGPEEVGLGGAG
+207 LFKDSPEDVGLRVATGGTPVVPVNGQDA
-222 SVGSRASVASS
+222 RSS
-233 GDSSAADYRAYVAE
+233 SDYRAYVVR
-247 HVFRNPKL
+247 HVFRNPRV
-255 WIIAIGDFFVYTVRF
+255 WIIAIADFFVYTVRF

-281 ETKGLSLAAATT
+281 ETKGLSLASATT
-293 LCFVFEIA
+293 LCFVFEIL

-314 DRFFASRAHRTSVF
+314 DRFFGSRAHRTSVF
-328 CMAGAAA
+328 CMAGAAVS
-335 AIAAFWLVPPSA
+335 IAAFWAVPPTV
-347 PLAAKLLPFMMI
+347 PLAVKLVPFMMI

-404 FGFVAQRWGW
+404 FGFVAQHLGW

-424 AATGCGV
+424 AFVGGCV
-431 LMLMWSADANAT
+431 LLLMWRA
-443 EEAVAKP
+443 EAEVK
-450 DGAAQPHAAAA
+450 
-461 RRGHRALPNSKCFAI
+461 
-476 ATEDRKTTERT
+476 

>member
-1 MTKLSLKW
+1 MTASRTLKW

-23 LYYVIRKNLS
+23 LYYMIRKNLS
-33 IAMPLL
+33 IAMSLL

-47 QLGAFLTAGGI
+47 QLGAFLTCGGI

-73 NSARKVMAAGLFIC
+73 NSARKVMACGLFIC
-87 AAVNILFGFSD
+87 SFVNVLFGLSD
-98 FIVTGGAAPPV
+98 FLVLGGAAPAV
-109 RDGAAAAS
+109 KEGAAAAT
-117 ALVWTMGVLWMVNQ
+117 ALVWTMGIVWIVNQ

-173 ALCGWLLIPM
+173 ALCGWLLVPL

-194 AAIAAAGAVAILF
+194 AAIAAAGGVAVLF
-207 LFKDGPEEVGLGGAG
+207 LFKDSPEEVGL
-222 SVGSRASVASS
+222 SVGDASS
-233 GDSSAADYRAYVAE
+233 SKDSSLSSSSRDSSNSIGATADYRSYVARW
-247 HVFRNPKL
+247 VFRNPKV
-255 WIIAIGDFFVYTVRF
+255 WGIAIADFFVYTVRF

-281 ETKGLSLAAATT
+281 ETKGLSLVAATT
-293 LCFVFEIA
+293 LCFVFEIV

-314 DRFFASRAHRTSVF
+314 DRFFGSCAHRTSVL
-328 CMAGAAA
+328 CMVGAAL
-335 AIAAFWLVPPSA
+335 AIAAFWFVPVSA
-347 PLAAKLLPFMMI
+347 PLVVKLLPFMMI

-404 FGFVAQRWGW
+404 FGFVAQHWGW

-424 AATGCGV
+424 ALVGGTV
-431 LMLMWSADANAT
+431 LSLIWRAD
-443 EEAVAKP
+443 V
-450 DGAAQPHAAAA
+450 
-461 RRGHRALPNSKCFAI
+461 R
-476 ATEDRKTTERT
+476 

>member
-1 MTKLSLKW
+1 MSRTTKSMKW

-23 LYYVIRKNLS
+23 LYYIIRKNLS

-58 VYGVGRFL
+58 VYGTGRFL

-87 AAVNILFGFSD
+87 SAVNMVFGFSD
-98 FIVTGGAAPPV
+98 FLVMGGAAPV
-109 RDGAAAAS
+109 VSEGAAAATS
-117 ALVWTMGVLWMVNQ
+117 LVWTMGLVWIVNQ

-153 LSTKQSIWNLSHSI
+153 LSTKQSIWNLSHSV
-167 GAGAVF
+167 GAGAIF
-173 ALCGWLLIPM
+173 ALCGWFLIPS

-194 AAIAAAGAVAILF
+194 AAIAAAGGVAVLA
-207 LFKDGPEEVGLGGAG
+207 LFKDDPSAVGLEPVAASGGGAPAKKQADDG
-222 SVGSRASVASS
+222 
-233 GDSSAADYRAYVAE
+233 ADYKSYVSR
-247 HVFRNPKL
+247 HVFRNPNV
-255 WIIAIGDFFVYTVRF
+255 WIIAVADFFVYTVRF

-281 ETKGLSLAAATT
+281 ETKGLSLAAATS
-293 LCFVFEIA
+293 LLFVFEIL
-301 GGNLGMVVAGWAT
+301 GGNLGMVAAGWAT
-314 DRFFASRAHRTSVF
+314 DRFFGSRAHRTSVV
-328 CMAGAAA
+328 CMAGAAVSL
-335 AIAAFWLVPPSA
+335 AAFWLVPASA
-347 PLAAKLLPFMMI
+347 PVAFKLAPFMMV

-404 FGFVAQRWGW
+404 FGYVVQRWGW
-414 NAAYATILAA
+414 SFAYATVLAA
-424 AATGCGV
+424 SVIGGAV
-431 LMLMWSADANAT
+431 LLLMW
-443 EEAVAKP
+443 
-450 DGAAQPHAAAA
+450 GAPAA
-461 RRGHRALPNSKCFAI
+461 G
-476 ATEDRKTTERT
+476 EVE

>member
-1 MTKLSLKW
+1 MKTGNALKW

-73 NSARKVMAAGLFIC
+73 NSARKVMAIGLFIC
-87 AAVNILFGFSD
+87 SAVNMLFGFSD
-98 FIVTGGAAPPV
+98 FIVLGHSAPV
-109 RDGAAAAS
+109 VSEGTAAAAS
-117 ALVWTMGVLWMVNQ
+117 LVWTMGLVWILNQ

-153 LSTKQSIWNLSHSI
+153 LSTKQSIWNLSHSV

-173 ALCGWLLIPM
+173 ALCGWLLIPA
-183 FHSWRLCFIVP
+183 FHSWRLCFVVP
-194 AAIAAAGAVAILF
+194 AAIAAIGGVAVLF
-207 LFKDGPEEVGLGGAG
+207 FFKDGPEDVGLSIGDA
-222 SVGSRASVASS
+222 SMSRDSRSPS
-233 GDSSAADYRAYVAE
+233 NPGDDMVNYKSYVSR
-247 HVFRNPKL
+247 HVFRNPRL
-255 WIIAIGDFFVYTVRF
+255 WVIAIADFFVYTVRF

-281 ETKGLSLAAATT
+281 ETKGLTLASATT
-293 LCFVFEIA
+293 LCFVFEIV

-314 DRFFASRAHRTSVF
+314 DRFFGSRAHRTSVV
-328 CMAGAAA
+328 CMAGAALA
-335 AIAAFWLVPPSA
+335 LAAFWRVPESA
-347 PLAAKLLPFMMI
+347 PLVLKLVPFMMI

-404 FGFVAQRWGW
+404 FGFVAQHWGW
-414 NAAYATILAA
+414 NAAYATVLAA
-424 AATGCGV
+424 AVIGGGV
-431 LMLMWSADANAT
+431 LMLIWRAGANAT
-443 EEAVAKP
+443 
-450 DGAAQPHAAAA
+450 D
-461 RRGHRALPNSKCFAI
+461 
-476 ATEDRKTTERT
+476 D

>member
-1 MTKLSLKW
+1 MKTSKSLKW

-39 GEIGVSKV
+39 GDIGVSKV
-47 QLGAFLTAGGI
+47 QLGAFLTCGGI

-73 NSARKVMAAGLFIC
+73 NSARKVMAIGLFIC
-87 AAVNILFGFSD
+87 SAVNLLFGLSD
-98 FIVTGGAAPPV
+98 FIVLGGAAPV
-109 RDGAAAAS
+109 VSNGAAAAT
-117 ALVWTMGVLWMVNQ
+117 ALVWTMGVIWIVNQ

-153 LSTKQSIWNLSHSI
+153 LSTKQSIWNLSHSV

-173 ALCGWLLIPM
+173 ALCGWLLIPV
-183 FHSWRLCFIVP
+183 FHAWRLCFIVP
-194 AAIAAAGAVAILF
+194 AAIAAAGGVAILF
-207 LFKDGPEEVGLGGAG
+207 LFKDSPETVGLA
-222 SVGSRASVASS
+222 APASS
-233 GDSSAADYRAYVAE
+233 KAVPDPGAAHPLDTSTYKAYVSRW
-247 HVFRNPKL
+247 VFRNPNV
-255 WIIAIGDFFVYTVRF
+255 WIIAIADFFVYTVRF

-281 ETKGLSLAAATT
+281 ETKGLSLASATT
-293 LCFVFEIA
+293 LCFVFEIV

-314 DRFFASRAHRTSVF
+314 DRFFGSCAHRTSVF

-335 AIAAFWLVPPSA
+335 AIAAFWMVPAASPLVV
-347 PLAAKLLPFMMI
+347 KLLPFMMI

-396 STILSGIG
+396 STILSGVG
-404 FGFVAQRWGW
+404 FGFVAQHWGW

-424 AATGCGV
+424 AV
-431 LMLMWSADANAT
+431 LGGGILTLMW
-443 EEAVAKP
+443 
-450 DGAAQPHAAAA
+450 
-461 RRGHRALPNSKCFAI
+461 RAPCG
-476 ATEDRKTTERT
+476 R

>member
-1 MTKLSLKW
+1 MKTSKSLKW

-39 GEIGVSKV
+39 GDIGVSKV
-47 QLGAFLTAGGI
+47 QLGAFLTCGGI

-73 NSARKVMAAGLFIC
+73 NSARKVMAIGLFIC
-87 AAVNILFGFSD
+87 SSVNVLFGLSD
-98 FIVTGGAAPPV
+98 FMVLGRAAPV
-109 RDGAAAAS
+109 VSGGAAAAT
-117 ALVWTMGVLWMVNQ
+117 ALVWTMGIIWIVNQ

-138 GPCIKTLPKWFPPEE
+138 GPCIKTLPKWFPPGE
-153 LSTKQSIWNLSHSI
+153 LSTKQSIWNLSHSV

-173 ALCGWLLIPM
+173 ALCGWLLIPA

-194 AAIAAAGAVAILF
+194 AAIAAVGGVAVLF
-207 LFKDGPEEVGLGGAG
+207 LFKDSPEDLGFGGIEDAK
-222 SVGSRASVASS
+222 SK
-233 GDSSAADYRAYVAE
+233 ADNDTDKSTNYKEYVAC
-247 HVFRNPKL
+247 HVFRNPRV
-255 WIIAIGDFFVYTVRF
+255 WIIAIADFFVYTVRF

-293 LCFVFEIA
+293 LCFVFEIV

-314 DRFFASRAHRTSVF
+314 DCFFGSRAHRTSVF
-328 CMAGAAA
+328 CMAGAAVS
-335 AIAAFWLVPPSA
+335 IALFWLVPPSA
-347 PLAAKLLPFMMI
+347 SLAVKLLPFMMI
-359 GFFIYGPQALLGV
+359 GFFVYGPQALLGV

-404 FGFVAQRWGW
+404 FGFVAQKWGW

-424 AATGCGV
+424 ALVGGGV
-431 LMLMWSADANAT
+431 LMLMWRATATGDSA
-443 EEAVAKP
+443 K
-450 DGAAQPHAAAA
+450 AQ
-461 RRGHRALPNSKCFAI
+461 
-476 ATEDRKTTERT
+476 